1 MIEVCRYARENL
13 IPYLGICL
21 GMQVAVIEFARNV
34 LGIKDANSKEFD
46 SETSNDVIT
55 TMNDTDYVQLGGTLR
70 LGAKKT
76 IINDNNSLAYKIY
89 GKNEII
95 ERHRHRYE
103 VNPKYIKDFQDH
115 GLIFSGR
122 DVDSERMT
130 ILEIPT
136 HPYFFAS
143 QFHPEFKT
151 HPFSPS
157 PSFYGFVLISS
168 KQFDKFRNYVK
179 ERKSYLETIENN
191 TEFDFT
197 SSDTKYD
204 KMIRIVDENS
214 KIIISEI
221 ESRRQN
227 SN

>member
-34 LGIKDANSKEFD
+34 LGMNDANSKEFD
-46 SETSNDVIT
+46 NETSNDVIT

-70 LGAKKT
+70 LGSKIT
-76 IINDNNSLAYKIY
+76 IIKDNNSLAYKVY
-89 GKNEII
+89 GKNEIS

-103 VNPKYIKDFQDH
+103 VNPKFIKDFNDN

-122 DVDSERMT
+122 DIDSERMT
-130 ILEIPT
+130 ILEIPS
-136 HPYFFAS
+136 HPFFFAS

-157 PSFYGFVLISS
+157 PSFYGFVLTSS
-168 KQFDKFRNYVK
+168 KQFDKFKNYAK
-179 ERKSYLETIENN
+179 ERKSYLEKIENN
-191 TEFDFT
+191 TDFPLT
-197 SSDTKYD
+197 SKDSKYD
-204 KMIRIVDENS
+204 KMIKIIQENS
-214 KIIISEI
+214 IKIKSDI
-221 ESRRQN
+221 ENKQQN